1 MPIKVAAYCR
11 VSTDKDEQLSSLESQ
26 RKYFAE
32 YIEKAEDWDLVE
44 VYYDEGVSG
53 TSTRHREG
61 FQRMMEDVYAGRI
74 QLIITKEVSR
84 FARNTVDTL
93 SYTRQLKGLGV
104 GVLFINDNINTLEP
118 DGELRLTIMASMA
131 QEESRK
137 TSERVKWGQKRRM
150 EQGVVFGRSMLG
162 YDVRDGKMFINPEGA
177 DIVRL
182 IFHKY
187 VNENKGTHVIAREL
201 LEAGIHPYRVKE
213 WSNTVILRV
222 LRNEKYVGDLCQ
234 KKTYTPDYLTHSKK
248 YNRGAEEKVYI
259 RNHHEPIINRDMWE
273 RAQVILSGRALTDE
287 QKSRHSCRYWC
298 SGKIVCGECGERFV
312 SRTKKLSK
320 GIIYKA
326 WRCAASAKHGTK
338 KRDVHGVEVGCINQ
352 SVNEQV
358 LLEAVGYVLRL
369 MRINRRELI
378 EEMRT
383 EINAVVRN
391 VPTVDIKSLESD
403 IRRIEVKKQ
412 TLLDRMLEG
421 IVSSEDY
428 KRQNSLYDEQILE
441 LQRRIDAHHQLKS
454 ELSYQARK
462 MEECIDC
469 VKRMLDF
476 EEPDENICGEVT
488 ERITVYHGHTL
499 GIKLRYVPVVMLRY
513 RTSGRGSRYT
523 AEFEMI

>member
-1 MPIKVAAYCR
+1 MSIKVAAYCR
-11 VSTDKDEQLSSLESQ
+11 VSTDSEEQLGSLESQ
-26 RKYFAE
+26 KQYFAE
-32 YIEKAEDWDLVE
+32 YIEKAEEWDLVE

-53 TSTRHREG
+53 TSIRHREG
-61 FQRMMEDVYAGRI
+61 FQRMMDDAEAGKI

-93 SYTRQLKGLGV
+93 SYTRQLKGIGV

-162 YDVRDGKMFINPEGA
+162 YDVQDGRMTVNPEGA
-177 DIVRL
+177 EIVRL

-222 LRNEKYVGDLCQ
+222 IRNEKYVGDLCQ

-248 YNRGAEEKVYI
+248 YNRGAEEKIYLKD
-259 RNHHEPIINRDMWE
+259 HHEPIIDRDMWD
-273 RAQVILSGRALTDE
+273 RAQVILAGRTLTDE

-312 SRTKKLSK
+312 SRTKKLSG

-326 WRCAASAKHGTK
+326 WRCAAMAKHGTK
-338 KRDVHGVEVGCINQ
+338 KQNIHGVEVGCMNQ

-358 LLEAVGYVLRL
+358 LLESVGYVLRL
-369 MRINRRELI
+369 MQISRKELI
-378 EEMRT
+378 DEMKA
-383 EINAVVRN
+383 EIGAALHN
-391 VPTVDIKSLESD
+391 VPQVDVKSLEAD
-403 IRRIEVKKQ
+403 VRRIEAKKQ
-412 TLLDRMLEG
+412 TLLDRFLEG
-421 IVSSEDY
+421 IVSGADY
-428 KRQNSLYDEQILE
+428 KRQNSLYDEQMAEI
-441 LQRRIDAHHQLKS
+441 QRRIDAYHQLQT
-454 ELSYQARK
+454 ELNYQARK
-462 MEECIDC
+462 MEECIGY
-469 VKRMLDF
+469 VKKMLDF
-476 EEPDENICGEVT
+476 EAPDEHICGEVT
-488 ERITVYHGHTL
+488 ERITVYHGHIL
-499 GIKLRYVPVVMLRY
+499 EVKLKYIPAVRLKY

-523 AEFEMI
+523 AEFERI

>member
-1 MPIKVAAYCR
+1 MSIKVAAYCR
-11 VSTDKDEQLSSLESQ
+11 VSTDKDEQLGSLESQ

-32 YIEKAEDWDLVE
+32 YIEKAENWDLVE

-61 FQRMMEDVYAGRI
+61 FQRMMDDVEAGKI

-118 DGELRLTIMASMA
+118 DGELRLTIMASIA

-162 YDVRDGKMFINPEGA
+162 YDVKDGKMTINPEGA
-177 DIVRL
+177 EIVRL

-248 YNRGAEEKVYI
+248 YNRGAEEKVYLK
-259 RNHHEPIINRDMWE
+259 NHHEPIISRDMWD
-273 RAQVILSGRALTDE
+273 RAQAILKGRTLIDE

-326 WRCAASAKHGTK
+326 WRCAAMAKHGTK
-338 KRDVHGVEVGCINQ
+338 KQNIHGVEVGCLNQ

-358 LLEAVGYVLRL
+358 LLESVGYVLRL
-369 MRINRRELI
+369 MQISRRELI
-378 EEMRT
+378 EEMKA
-383 EINAVVRN
+383 EIGAVLHT
-391 VPTVDIKSLESD
+391 VPQVDVKSLESD
-403 IRRIEVKKQ
+403 VHKIEVKKQ
-412 TLLDRMLEG
+412 ALLDRFLEG
-421 IVSSEDY
+421 IVSAVDY
-428 KRQNSLYDEQILE
+428 KRQNTLYDEQIAE
-441 LQRRIDAHHQLKS
+441 IQRRIDAYHQLQT
-454 ELSYQARK
+454 ELNYQARK
-462 MEECIDC
+462 MEECIGC
-469 VKRMLDF
+469 VKKMLDF
-476 EEPDENICGEVT
+476 EEPDEHICGEVT
-488 ERITVYHGHTL
+488 ERITVYHGHIL
-499 GIKLRYVPVVMLRY
+499 EVKLKYIPAVRLRY

-523 AEFEMI
+523 AEFERV